1 MKRMLQIG
9 KLAVKTHLNT
19 ENRFVSID
27 KKTYICCN
35 RRVLWALL
43 LLFIAHN
50 KQRIMSD
57 FAYYT
62 EEGLKKLKDELHEMK
77 TVQRPR
83 ISEQIAEARD
93 KGDLSENA
101 EYDAAK
107 EAQGLLEMKIAKM
120 EELVSKARIID
131 NSLIDN
137 SKVFILSRVKIK
149 NVNNNMEMEYTLVAE
164 SEADLKE
171 KKISVDSPIG
181 KGLLGKKVG
190 DIADVQTPNGI
201 IKFEV
206 MDIAR

>member
-1 MKRMLQIG
+1 
-9 KLAVKTHLNT
+9 
-19 ENRFVSID
+19 
-27 KKTYICCN
+27 
-35 RRVLWALL
+35 
-43 LLFIAHN
+43 
-50 KQRIMSD
+50 MSD

-171 KKISVDSPIG
+171 KKISIDSPIG